1 MYTFPETTVRGR
13 KRPVLGYDFSGFT
26 ASTGVGGRWP
36 RASRLSLSGELKL
49 TLSWATVPVFEGE
62 ADVPN
67 HALHFL
73 AGLGYRF

>member
-1 MYTFPETTVRGR
+1 
-13 KRPVLGYDFSGFT
+13 
-26 ASTGVGGRWP
+26 VGGRWP
-36 RASRLSLSGELKL
+36 RASRLSLAGELKL

-67 HALHFL
+67 RALHFL